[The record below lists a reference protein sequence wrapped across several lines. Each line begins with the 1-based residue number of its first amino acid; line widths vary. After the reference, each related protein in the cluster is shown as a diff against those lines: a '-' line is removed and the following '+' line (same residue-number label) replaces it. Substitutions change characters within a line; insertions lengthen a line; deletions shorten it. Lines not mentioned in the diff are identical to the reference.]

1 MIQMLNQVVRLLLLI
16 HEENLSIMASVFQK
30 DVADNI
36 AKEANGS
43 VREILFGE
51 EADTTARQPPE
62 DEETSEEKLTCH
74 KRSDNSSLLLSVAR
88 VGFGRFE
95 SCAG

>member
-1 MIQMLNQVVRLLLLI
+1 MLNQVVRLLLLI

-30 DVADNI
+30 DVADNN
-36 AKEANGS
+36 AKKANSS

-62 DEETSEEKLTCH
+62 DEETPEEK
-74 KRSDNSSLLLSVAR
+74 
-88 VGFGRFE
+88 
-95 SCAG
+95 

>member
-16 HEENLSIMASVFQK
+16 HEENLGIIASVFQK
-30 DVADNI
+30 DIADNI
-36 AKEANGS
+36 AKETNGR

-62 DEETSEEKLTCH
+62 DEETSEEK
-74 KRSDNSSLLLSVAR
+74 
-88 VGFGRFE
+88 
-95 SCAG
+95 

>member
-16 HEENLSIMASVFQK
+16 HEENLSIMAAVFQK

-36 AKEANGS
+36 ANKANSRAG
-43 VREILFGE
+43 EILGVEE

-62 DEETSEEKLTCH
+62 DEETSEEK
-74 KRSDNSSLLLSVAR
+74 
-88 VGFGRFE
+88 
-95 SCAG
+95 

>member
-16 HEENLSIMASVFQK
+16 HEENLNILAAVFPS
-30 DVADNI
+30 DIANNI

-51 EADTTARQPPE
+51 EADTTARHPPE
-62 DEETSEEKLTCH
+62 DEETPEEK
-74 KRSDNSSLLLSVAR
+74 
-88 VGFGRFE
+88 
-95 SCAG
+95 

>member
-16 HEENLSIMASVFQK
+16 HEENLSIMAAVFQK

-62 DEETSEEKLTCH
+62 DEETSEGK
-74 KRSDNSSLLLSVAR
+74 
-88 VGFGRFE
+88 
-95 SCAG
+95 